1 MSDIKWYNSIAVAN
15 ALTTELNSL
24 ANAAAALSS
33 AIDADADLAPFGDFE
48 LVATFGVAPT
58 ANSTVDCY
66 LVRQVDGTNYEDAST
81 TGPILPANGYVGSF
95 VLRAVTTEQRIVLHS
110 VTLPILDFKVLVVN
124 NSGQSMA
131 AANNTVKIKRYRKQ
145 VV

>member
-15 ALTTELNSL
+15 VLTTELNSL
-24 ANAAAALSS
+24 ANAAAALSG
-33 AIDADADLAPFGDFE
+33 AIDADTDLAPFADFE
-48 LVATFGVAPT
+48 LVAT
-58 ANSTVDCY
+58 VDLY
-66 LVRQVDGTNYEDAST
+66 LVRQVDGTNSEDAST

-95 VLRAVTTEQRIVLHS
+95 VLRAVTTEQRMVIHS

-124 NSGQSMA
+124 NSGQTMA
-131 AANNTVKIKRYRKQ
+131 ASNNTVKIKRYRKQ